1 MENKDEHEVFNYT
14 YSAKDQ
20 DEIRRIRRK
29 YAPAEEDKMTQLRR
43 MDAAVY
49 KKAMVLSLSMGI
61 AGALI
66 LGVGMCCAMVWQGTL
81 FIPGIVIGILGIAI
95 VSLTY
100 PLYNRTLK
108 KEREKIASEI
118 LRLTDDLMK

>member
-49 KKAMVLSLSMGI
+49 KKEMVLSLSMGI

-81 FIPGIVIGILGIAI
+81 FIPGIVIGILGIAV

>member
-49 KKAMVLSLSMGI
+49 KKAMILSLSMGI

-81 FIPGIVIGILGIAI
+81 FIPGIVIGILGIAV

>member
-20 DEIRRIRRK
+20 YEIRRIRRK

-81 FIPGIVIGILGIAI
+81 FIPGIVIGILGIAV

-100 PLYNRTLK
+100 PLYTRTLK

>member
-49 KKAMVLSLSMGI
+49 KKGRD
-61 AGALI
+61 
-66 LGVGMCCAMVWQGTL
+66 TRR
-81 FIPGIVIGILGIAI
+81 
-95 VSLTY
+95 VSPRY
-100 PLYNRTLK
+100 H
-108 KEREKIASEI
+108 
-118 LRLTDDLMK
+118 

>member
-81 FIPGIVIGILGIAI
+81 FIPGIVIGILGIAV

>member
-29 YAPAEEDKMTQLRR
+29 YTPAEEDKMTQLRR

-81 FIPGIVIGILGIAI
+81 FIPGIVIGILGIAV

>member
-61 AGALI
+61 VGALI

-81 FIPGIVIGILGIAI
+81 FIPGIVIGILGIAV

>member
-81 FIPGIVIGILGIAI
+81 FIPGIVIGILGIAV

-100 PLYNRTLK
+100 PRYNRTLK

>member
-49 KKAMVLSLSMGI
+49 KKAMILSLCMGI

-81 FIPGIVIGILGIAI
+81 FIPGIVIGILGIAV